1 MAMIA
6 SFTGGVYYFGETAL
20 ARALEHH
27 VRDAIEAG
35 AEFGFRHLGK
45 LHRSRGAQAPEF
57 CCRDPR
63 LKKARETACQEAR
76 ASPFARGL
84 CGPRGASRRAVRRFC
99 GARAALS
106 DVPLRPASG
115 SRAPPPFWV
124 GLALRASGRPGGPP
138 SASSSRGVV
147 VPPGREP
154 RRRPS
159 ARPAKPRPRAPAR
172 TPRAGA
178 TGSRPLGGS
187 GEGEYKPILQGEDK
201 LSRKCDYSPK
211 VQLWTAINTAGG
223 EPSCSVRCELFE

>member
-1 MAMIA
+1 
-6 SFTGGVYYFGETAL
+6 
-20 ARALEHH
+20 

-63 LKKARETACQEAR
+63 LKKARGTARQEAR

-99 GARAALS
+99 GAGPRFLTF
-106 DVPLRPASG
+106 RF
-115 SRAPPPFWV
+115 APPP
-124 GLALRASGRPGGPP
+124 ALGRRPLLGGPCP
-138 SASSSRGVV
+138 SSLGQAWRPAVSELLAGGRSA
-147 VPPGREP
+147 PGRNP
-154 RRRPS
+154 GA
-159 ARPAKPRPRAPAR
+159 ARARGPRAPAR